1 MGAKR
6 YLFSFGLVAALVSAL
21 ILGFVLWWV
30 TGKPDDTAGWAVL
43 LLGVPFLWLIGSYLS
58 WFRFAAMRRR
68 ERRDLMSRLA
78 EGDLTTPIHTGFE
91 GQEDLRRLI
100 LSLRRA
106 MSQVQRVTS
115 NLHRTGTGVSE
126 QARMLL
132 EAARRQGGAVER
144 TLTAVGGNGTSL
156 QVAIKRVQHIET
168 FAHETTGALLE
179 MTERLHQVVDGLETV
194 NDFSQRTSG
203 LTQAMTERLT
213 HIAAS
218 GDELGRFA
226 SEAEDFVA
234 LVEGGIDA
242 VRRRA
247 TETNSMAIAVTAT
260 AQRGEA
266 LVGDSVQGMYRVEE
280 TVRKAA
286 ELMEMLGTRS
296 LEIGRIVDVIQ
307 EIADQTNLL
316 ALNAAIIAAQ
326 AGEHGRPFG
335 VVANEI
341 RSLAERTTRS
351 TREIGTMVTG
361 IRDAVETAVALVQEG
376 REQATAG
383 VALGDRASEAL
394 SEIRSITQRTFA
406 AVEATVMETQ
416 RLEAQGATVVEA
428 SKRVAR
434 RVEDI
439 TRMAIEQ
446 SGNARD
452 LVRQIQEMSRV
463 GQSAGQKAEAQAR
476 TGRDL
481 SEAVMR
487 LSAAIEELR
496 SAHQVL
502 TRGDASIREEV
513 AQVREDARRVIRIGD
528 GLDRTVDQLGHETA
542 SLEAEVF
549 RFQLPRA
556 RVGGTLRVGLHQSGS
571 LRARQTVD
579 PLFAVENQM
588 AELTA
593 CLFSCLVRLEDGM
606 LVPDLAERWDA
617 DPSARR
623 YRFYLR
629 RGVTFHDGT
638 LLTAQD
644 VKRHLERLMDPALR
658 SPDRSMLE
666 DVEGAREYASGMA
679 REVTGIEVLDE
690 GTLEIRLREPK
701 AFFLQLMALT
711 ATAVAKLDPTG
722 KLVGTGPFRVVGM
735 QADRMVLERNATYWR
750 GGLPLL
756 DRLEFV
762 LTETRPQAVR
772 QLLDGQVDLVSFLH
786 VEHTEAH
793 GLDAHQV
800 VTSTTPSTAFLG
812 LNLNEAPYND
822 VRVRRALRAGM
833 DIPSVVEQFHPGARA
848 ARTFT
853 PPELLDGAQELGPT
867 PVPDLTLAERLLRE
881 AGVRRLQLTLHHAVG
896 RDTSAEDAVLFRP
909 LIQAGL
915 LELRHEQ
922 MPPEEYLAR
931 LREGKVPAFRTL
943 WLADFPDPDAFLHFL
958 LNSSAQTVYPLG
970 YRNPELD
977 RLTAEARVS
986 IDPELRSQLYKRA
999 EMLAREDCP
1008 LIPLYHDRT
1017 HAVAVA
1023 SVQNLRLHQTPPQ
1036 VRYEDLWVDPAAGG

>member
-21 ILGFVLWWV
+21 LLGLLLHWV
-30 TGKPDDTAGWAVL
+30 TGSPNDLAGWAVL
-43 LLGVPFLWLIGSYLS
+43 FFGVPLLWLTGSYLA
-58 WFRFAAMRRR
+58 WFRWASLRRR
-68 ERRDLMSRLA
+68 ERRGLMARLA
-78 EGDLTTPIHTGFE
+78 EGDLTTPIHQGFE

-115 NLHRTGTGVSE
+115 NLHRTGNGVSD
-126 QARMLL
+126 QARVLL

-144 TLTAVGGNGTSL
+144 TLTAVAGNGASL
-156 QVAIKRVQHIET
+156 QTAVKRVQHIET

-179 MTERLHQVVDGLETV
+179 MTERLHQVVDGLTTV

-203 LTQAMTERLT
+203 LIQAMTERLG

-226 SEAEDFVA
+226 SEATEFVG

-247 TETNSMAIAVTAT
+247 TDTNSMALAVTAT

-296 LEIGRIVDVIQ
+296 MEIGRIVDVIQ

-383 VALGDRASEAL
+383 VALGDRAAEAL
-394 SEIRSITQRTFA
+394 GEIRTITQRTFA
-406 AVEATVMETQ
+406 AVEATVAETQ

-428 SKRVAR
+428 SQRVAR

-452 LVRQIQEMSRV
+452 LVRQMQEMGRV
-463 GQSAGQKAEAQAR
+463 GQGAAQKAEAQAR

-496 SAHQVL
+496 QAHLVL

-528 GLDRTVDQLGHETA
+528 GLDRTVDQLSHETA

-549 RFQLPRA
+549 RFQLPQA
-556 RVGGTLRVGLHQSGS
+556 RPGGMLRVGLHQAAS
-571 LRARQTVD
+571 LRNRQAVD
-579 PLFAVENQM
+579 PLFSVENQL
-588 AELTA
+588 AELSA
-593 CLFSCLVRLEDGM
+593 CVFSGLVRLEDGV
-606 LVPDLAERWDA
+606 LAPDLAERWDA

-629 RGVTFHDGT
+629 RSITFHDGT
-638 LLTAQD
+638 MLTAQD
-644 VKRHLERLMDPALR
+644 VKRHLERLMDPAVR
-658 SPDRSMLE
+658 SPDRSLLE
-666 DVEGAREYASGMA
+666 DVEGAPEYSSGLA

-711 ATAVAKLDPTG
+711 ATAVAKVDPAG
-722 KLVGTGPFRVVGM
+722 KLVGTGPFRVVGLEP
-735 QADRMVLERNATYWR
+735 DRVVLERNPTYWR
-750 GGLPLL
+750 GGIPLL
-756 DRLEFV
+756 DRLEFQ
-762 LTETRPQAVR
+762 LMESRQQAVR
-772 QLLDGQVDLVSFLH
+772 QMLEGRLDLVSFLPT
-786 VEHTEAH
+786 EHTEAK
-793 GLDAHQV
+793 GLELHQLV
-800 VTSTTPSTAFLG
+800 ASTTPSTAFVG
-812 LNLNEAPYND
+812 LNLHEAPYND

-833 DIPSVVEQFHPGARA
+833 DIPGMVEQFHPGARV

-853 PPELLDGAQELGPT
+853 PPELLDGAEVGPAPTTDLG
-867 PVPDLTLAERLLRE
+867 LAERLLRE
-881 AGVRRLQLTLHHAVG
+881 AGVRRLQLTLHHPTG
-896 RDTSAEDAVLFRP
+896 RDTSTEDAVLFRP

-915 LELRHEQ
+915 LELRHVQ
-922 MPPEEYLAR
+922 MSPEEYQPR

-943 WLADFPDPDAFLHFL
+943 WLADFPDPDVFLHFL

-970 YRNPELD
+970 YRNPEFD

-986 IDPELRSQLYKRA
+986 IDPELRSQLYRRA

-1017 HAVAVA
+1017 HVAAVA

-1036 VRYEDLWVDPAAGG
+1036 VRFEDLWVDPSASG

>member
-6 YLFSFGLVAALVSAL
+6 YLFSFGLAAALVSAL
-21 ILGFVLWWV
+21 ILGLLLRWV
-30 TGKPDDTAGWAVL
+30 TGAPDDAAGWAVL
-43 LLGVPFLWLIGSYLS
+43 LLGVPLLWLTGSYLS
-58 WFRFAAMRRR
+58 WFRWASVRRR
-68 ERRDLMSRLA
+68 ERRDLMARLA
-78 EGDLTTPIHTGFE
+78 EGDLTTPIHQGFE
-91 GQEDLRRLI
+91 GQEDLRRLV

-115 NLHRTGTGVSE
+115 NLHRTGNGVSD
-126 QARMLL
+126 QARVLL
-132 EAARRQGGAVER
+132 EAARRQGSAVER
-144 TLTAVGGNGTSL
+144 TLAAVAGNGTSL
-156 QVAIKRVQHIET
+156 QTAVKRVQHIET

-179 MTERLHQVVDGLETV
+179 MTERLHQVVDGLTTV

-203 LTQAMTERLT
+203 HIQAMTERLGQ
-213 HIAAS
+213 IATS
-218 GDELGRFA
+218 GDELGHFA
-226 SEAEDFVA
+226 SEATDFVA

-247 TETNSMAIAVTAT
+247 TDTNSMALAVTAT

-296 LEIGRIVDVIQ
+296 MEIGRIVDVIQ

-383 VALGDRASEAL
+383 VALGDRAAEAL
-394 SEIRSITQRTFA
+394 GEIRSITQRTFA
-406 AVEATVMETQ
+406 AVEATVAETQ

-428 SKRVAR
+428 SQRVAR

-446 SGNARD
+446 SANARD
-452 LVRQIQEMSRV
+452 LVRQMQEMTRV
-463 GQSAGQKAEAQAR
+463 GQGAAQKAEAQAR

-487 LSAAIEELR
+487 LSAALEELR
-496 SAHQVL
+496 QAHLVL

-528 GLDRTVDQLGHETA
+528 GLDRTVDQLSHETA

-549 RFQLPRA
+549 RFQLPQA
-556 RVGGTLRVGLHQSGS
+556 RPGGVLRVGLHQAAS
-571 LRARQTVD
+571 LRNRQAVD
-579 PLFAVENQM
+579 PLFSVENQM
-588 AELTA
+588 AELSA
-593 CLFSCLVRLEDGM
+593 CVFSGLVRLEDGM
-606 LVPDLAERWDA
+606 LVPDVAERWDA

-629 RGVTFHDGT
+629 RGVTFHDGSM
-638 LLTAQD
+638 LTAVD
-644 VKRHLERLMDPALR
+644 VKHHLERLMDPAVR
-658 SPDRSMLE
+658 SPDRSLLE
-666 DVEGAREYASGMA
+666 DVEGASEYSSGLA

-711 ATAVAKLDPTG
+711 ATAVAKVDSAG
-722 KLVGTGPFRVVGM
+722 KLVGTGPFRFVGLEP
-735 QADRMVLERNATYWR
+735 DRVVLERNPGYWR
-750 GGLPLL
+750 GGIPLL
-756 DRLEFV
+756 DRLEF
-762 LTETRPQAVR
+762 LLLESRDQAVR
-772 QLLDGQVDLVSFLH
+772 QLLDGQLDLVSFLPT
-786 VEHTEAH
+786 VQTEAK
-793 GLDAHQV
+793 GLEVHQLV
-800 VTSTTPSTAFLG
+800 ASTTPSTAFVG
-812 LNLNEAPYND
+812 LNLNEAPFND

-833 DIPSVVEQFHPGARA
+833 DIVGMVEQFHPGARV

-853 PPELLDGAQELGPT
+853 PPELLDGAELGPLPAT
-867 PVPDLTLAERLLRE
+867 DLPLAERLLRE
-881 AGVRRLQLTLHHAVG
+881 AGVRRMQLTLHHSVG

-909 LIQAGL
+909 LLQAGL
-915 LELRHEQ
+915 LELRHVQ
-922 MPPEEYLAR
+922 MNAEEYLPR
-931 LREGKVPAFRTL
+931 LREGKIPAFRTQ
-943 WLADFPDPDAFLHFL
+943 WLADFPDPDVFLHFL
-958 LNSSAQTVYPLG
+958 LNSNAQTVYPMG

-986 IDPELRSQLYKRA
+986 IDPELRSQLYRRA

-1017 HAVAVA
+1017 HAAAVA

-1036 VRYEDLWVDPAAGG
+1036 VRFEDLWVDPAANG